1 MQRDSSTFVAVL
13 IVAVACAAHAAL
25 FGFVSP
31 DSWYYVQLARSLR
44 LGEGCSVEGHYFAVF
59 PCGYPGALALL
70 TPSTDFATIILSSK
84 LVNAGMLLASFAC
97 LRAFVGVGWVAAFIV
112 IAPATL
118 LNATYTWSENL
129 FLLSTSLVLLLI
141 KRLDRSPG
149 IPGVAL
155 LALALLVGVS
165 SRYYFA
171 PYAFA
176 LWVGVLLLY
185 GRRTALWS
193 LPAFV
198 VAAAGYVAYSWF
210 NKTLTGFATGTERY
224 APAESLS
231 FLISHFL
238 WKIGTL
244 DLFSTLAVLAT
255 LLLLARRALQW
266 QPIPQAVRG
275 ASRELRLIV
284 WAGSAFLLLAFILRL
299 QAQYQLFN
307 TRTIGPGLVLLVAGL
322 AGMVVRVAPGK
333 KAPAVAIVTAGLLS
347 LLIAHWPTVRTEVR
361 TVMAGHY
368 RSVPRLIEDYA
379 GRFKDRPY
387 DTIVPFSIPAVSPF
401 ISFNAELYYGSGAKF
416 INPLTNPGANADT
429 EMTLSARLAHF
440 PEGTCGIDFTP
451 YETRAQ
457 LQEILDSTYDL
468 DYSVRVDT
476 GQVERKKMRVFDA
489 GLAQYVLDR
498 FVPGVV
504 VDCREMF
511 PK

>member
-13 IVAVACAAHAAL
+13 IVAVACAAYAAL

-31 DSWYYVQLARSLR
+31 DSWYYVQIARSLR

-70 TPSTDFATIILSSK
+70 TPSTDFATIILFSK
-84 LVNAGMLLASFAC
+84 VVNAGMLLASFAC

-129 FLLSTSLVLLLI
+129 FLLSTSLVLLLL
-141 KRLDRSPG
+141 KRLNRSPG
-149 IPGVAL
+149 IGGVTLLAMAL
-155 LALALLVGVS
+155 LIGVS

-176 LWVGVLLLY
+176 LWLGVLVLY
-185 GRRTALWS
+185 GRQTALWS
-193 LPAFV
+193 LPAFA

-210 NKTLTGFATGTERY
+210 NMALTGFATGTERY
-224 APAESLS
+224 ASAESLM

-255 LLLLARRALQW
+255 MMLLARRALQW

-275 ASRELRLIV
+275 ASREMRLIV
-284 WAGSAFLLLAFILRL
+284 WAGGTFLLLAFILRL

-307 TRTIGPGLVLLVAGL
+307 TRTIGPGLVLLVGGL
-322 AGMVVRVAPGK
+322 AGMMVREAPGRK
-333 KAPAVAIVTAGLLS
+333 VPAIAIVAAGILS
-347 LLIAHWPTVRTEVR
+347 LLIAHWPTIPTEIR
-361 TVMAGHY
+361 TVTSGNY
-368 RSVPRLIEDYA
+368 RSVPHLIEDYA
-379 GRFKDRPY
+379 RRFKDRPY
-387 DTIVPFSIPAVSPF
+387 DTIVPFSIPTVSPF
-401 ISFNAELYYGSGAKF
+401 ISFNAELYYGTGTKF
-416 INPLTNPGANADT
+416 INPETNPGANADT
-429 EMTLSARLAHF
+429 EMTMAAKLAHF
-440 PEGTCGIDFTP
+440 PEGACGIDFTP
-451 YETRAQ
+451 YEARAQ

-468 DYSVRVDT
+468 DYSVRVKT

-489 GLAQYVLDR
+489 GLAQYILDR

-504 VDCREMF
+504 VDCRQMF